1 MRILE
6 SMLQLVDERGFEG
19 ATIAELARRSGLPAS
34 SVYWHFASK
43 DEILAAALSYS
54 YQEKYA
60 DRLPWP
66 EMPDARPLDAQLV
79 DALDFL
85 EGDGAEADYIR
96 IGLALSLQRATAA
109 TAARAT
115 CLAIR
120 QEAQRRLAMWWS
132 SVLGELSPGGS
143 YDPGAAQA
151 MSRLTI
157 AVLDGRYLTGRSVR
171 LTPTHTR
178 VLALVLE
185 GMAAHFAAGGKVAV
199 GSVPL
204 VDRIWVKGSEQGK
217 DALLA
222 AAVDVLCDHGPAG
235 ATVARICARAGLP
248 ASSLY
253 WHFDDLDDLLTQ
265 ALDTAF
271 DRWSTQAGDWSV
283 PAGGDHEAA
292 LVSTIM
298 GGLAGMLHEPAAFR
312 IGYMLLLQRGESSAR
327 QRFRS
332 IRYERSLRG
341 AAAFAEWL
349 GMTMPDGTAAEVAE
363 SSLPGM
369 LSWTLM
375 TLCDGLFVVEA
386 VSPGSPDWPVSDVS
400 EVITEGLRHVV
411 TASGAG
417 PA

>member
-19 ATIAELARRSGLPAS
+19 ATIAELARRTGLPAS

-43 DEILAAALSYS
+43 DEILAAALTYS
-54 YQEKYA
+54 YEDKYA

-66 EMPDARPLDAQLV
+66 EVPDARPLVSQLV

-96 IGLALSLQRATAA
+96 VGLALSLQRATAA
-109 TAARAT
+109 TAARAAF
-115 CLAIR
+115 LDIR
-120 QEAQRRLAMWWS
+120 QEARRRLALWWR
-132 SVLGELSPGGS
+132 SVLAQLSPAGS
-143 YDPGAAQA
+143 YDPRAEEA
-151 MSRLTI
+151 MSRLTM

-185 GMAAHFAAGGKVAV
+185 GMAAHFAAGGKVLA
-199 GSVPL
+199 GSVPMVDL
-204 VDRIWVKGSEQGK
+204 VWAKGSEQGK

-235 ATVARICARAGLP
+235 ATVARICDRAELP

-271 DRWSTQAGDWSV
+271 DRWSKRAGDWSV
-283 PAGGDHEAA
+283 RAGSDHEAA
-292 LVSTIM
+292 LVSSIRI
-298 GGLAGMLHEPAAFR
+298 GLTGMLDEPAAFR

-327 QRFRS
+327 ERFRL
-332 IRYERSLRG
+332 IRFERSLCS
-341 AAAFAEWL
+341 AAAFADWL
-349 GMTMPDGTAAEVAE
+349 GVPVPDGTAVEVAA

-369 LSWTLM
+369 LAWTLM

-386 VSPGSPDWPVSDVS
+386 VSPLWPVSDAS
-400 EVITEGLRHVV
+400 EVIAEGLHHVV
-411 TASGAG
+411 AAADASLV
-417 PA
+417 